1 MKLIIPFLLL
11 SIVFMPLLVSA
22 QDTSQ
27 DTSTEPTIKFPTNL
41 NLDLWG
47 LLKKATKW
55 LLNIVILVGVI
66 IIVWAGFSYVTAG
79 GDPEKTK
86 KSLNFIIY
94 ALVGIIIALLAYW
107 IVNTVLDFVGL
118 GTKVKPPD

>member
-22 QDTSQ
+22 DAPNDGTI
-27 DTSTEPTIKFPTNL
+27 TEPTIDFASNT

-47 LLKKATKW
+47 MLQKAAKW
-55 LLNIVILVGVI
+55 LLNIVLLVGVI

-118 GTKVKPPD
+118 GTKVNPPD